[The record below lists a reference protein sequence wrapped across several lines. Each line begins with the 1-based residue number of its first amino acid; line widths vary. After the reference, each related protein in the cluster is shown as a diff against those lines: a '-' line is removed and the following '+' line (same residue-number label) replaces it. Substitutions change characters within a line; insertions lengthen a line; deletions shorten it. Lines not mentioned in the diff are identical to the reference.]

1 MRESSISLKSFVVGM
16 VSNEGLLIIVVAV
29 IVVIVIVVVVF
40 VLSRNKSPKLSGVWF
55 VLSDLWFVLSGVLS
69 KLLQF
74 KLVLLVVLLFS
85 FMNLWIIFP
94 RLVLERLEMEKTI
107 SMKKSLK
114 NVYISIKWPVEV
126 SLV

>member
-16 VSNEGLLIIVVAV
+16 VSNEGLLIIVVVV
-29 IVVIVIVVVVF
+29 IDVIVIVVVVF

-55 VLSDLWFVLSGVLS
+55 VLSDLWLVLSGVLS